1 MTLPAS
7 MTAVEIAGRG
17 GPEVLKPVQMPLPAP
32 GSSQLLIRVEAAG
45 VNRPDV
51 LQRQGAY
58 PPPPGASP
66 IPGLEVAGIIA
77 AKGAKTSRYQV
88 GDMVTALVT
97 GGGYAQYCVA
107 EESAAL
113 PFPERFDAVL
123 SAALPETYFT
133 VWHNLFFRGGLMA
146 GETLLVHGG
155 ASGIGT
161 TAIQIAKA
169 FGATVFT
176 TAGTAEKCE
185 FCEKLG
191 ADLAIHYREQDF
203 VAAVKERTGGKG
215 ADVILDMV
223 GGDYVQRNLHAVA
236 EDGRIHQ
243 IAFLQGASVTV
254 DLTRLMIR
262 RITLTGSTL
271 RPRSTAVKAQLA
283 RALEDQVWPLLS
295 NGTVRPV
302 IETVF
307 PLEQAAEAHRL
318 MESGSHTGKIMLS
331 VS

>member
-1 MTLPAS
+1 MSLPQE
-7 MTAVEIAGRG
+7 MTAIEIREPG
-17 GPEVLKPVQMPLPAP
+17 GADVLQPVKMAVPKPAP
-32 GSSQLLIRVEAAG
+32 TELLIKVEAAG

-51 LQRQGAY
+51 IQRKGGY

-66 IPGLEVAGIIA
+66 IPGLEVAGTIV
-77 AKGAKTSRYQV
+77 AKGAETSRYRI
-88 GDMVTALVT
+88 GDQVTALVT

-107 EESAAL
+107 DERAAL
-113 PFPERFDAVL
+113 PFPQRFDAVL
-123 SAALPETYFT
+123 AAALPETFFT
-133 VWHNLFFRGGLMA
+133 VWHNLFFRGGLMS

-155 ASGIGT
+155 SSGIGT

-176 TAGTAEKCE
+176 TAGSKEKCD

-191 ADLAIHYREQDF
+191 AELAINHREEDF
-203 VAAVKERTGGKG
+203 VAAIKEKTGGKG
-215 ADVILDMV
+215 VNFVLDMV
-223 GGDYVQRNLHAVA
+223 GGDYIERNLHCVA

-243 IAFLQGASVTV
+243 IGFLKGPKATV
-254 DLTRLMIR
+254 DFTRLMIK

-271 RPRSTAVKAQLA
+271 RPRSIAVKAQLA

-295 NGTVRPV
+295 NGAIRPV

-307 PLEQAAEAHRL
+307 PLEKAADAHRL
-318 MESGSHTGKIMLS
+318 MEEGSHIGKILLT
-331 VS
+331 V